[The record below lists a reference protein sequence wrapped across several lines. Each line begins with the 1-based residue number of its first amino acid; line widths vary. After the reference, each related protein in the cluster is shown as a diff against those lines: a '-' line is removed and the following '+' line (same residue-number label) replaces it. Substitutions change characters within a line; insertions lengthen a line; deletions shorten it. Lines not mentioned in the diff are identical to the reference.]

1 MALPKLLAAAEAAEA
16 AEEAEARPFDWSA
29 CDWTADDP
37 FALATAPSR
46 GGACAAGDGAAAEA
60 EAAARE
66 GVGAL
71 LRRALTALG
80 GGRTAEE
87 AEGTEEA
94 EEAQKAEEAPG
105 PATPPPAPPL
115 AAAQG
120 SAAECDRAAA
130 VYREG
135 QRVLLREALG
145 ALGALEARGSEAGVA
160 KGVAAADHASSPQKK
175 PRLC

>member
-16 AEEAEARPFDWSA
+16 AEEVEARPFDWSA

-46 GGACAAGDGAAAEA
+46 GGACAAGFGAAAEA
-60 EAAARE
+60 EAAACE

-80 GGRTAEE
+80 GGRTAEKAE
-87 AEGTEEA
+87 GTEGTEEA
-94 EEAQKAEEAPG
+94 EGAEEAPG
-105 PATPPPAPPL
+105 PSTPPPAPPL

-145 ALGALEARGSEAGVA
+145 ALGALEARGGESGVA
-160 KGVAAADHASSPQKK
+160 KGAAAADHASSPQKMS
-175 PRLC
+175 RLC

>member
-60 EAAARE
+60 EAEARE

-80 GGRTAEE
+80 GTSTAEAAE
-87 AEGTEEA
+87 AAEA
-94 EEAQKAEEAPG
+94 AVEAPK
-105 PATPPPAPPL
+105 PAAPPPASPPASLPL

-145 ALGALEARGSEAGVA
+145 ALGALEARGSEAGVP